1 MKLDLGATTFDLQ
14 DTEFRDPLTLFDRIR
29 LSDSRPL
36 REERELARDMQEM
49 WDSVRQH
56 HTLK

>member
-1 MKLDLGATTFDLQ
+1 MKFDLGATTFDLQ

>member
-29 LSDSRPL
+29 LSDSRPY

>member
-14 DTEFRDPLTLFDRIR
+14 DTEFTDPLTLFDRIR
-29 LSDSRPL
+29 LSDSRPY